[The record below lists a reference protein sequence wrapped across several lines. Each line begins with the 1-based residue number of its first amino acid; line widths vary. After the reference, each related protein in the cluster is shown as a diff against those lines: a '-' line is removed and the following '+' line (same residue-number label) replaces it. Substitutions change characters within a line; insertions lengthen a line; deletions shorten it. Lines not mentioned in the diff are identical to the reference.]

1 MRDDNK
7 VDGAVAVFWVGYLLL
22 IGGITYLAG
31 WGWGLS
37 VAGALLLIGAVLAGG
52 IAYSALFALTAD

>member
-7 VDGAVAVFWVGYLLL
+7 IDGFVATFWIGYLLL

-31 WGWGLS
+31 WGWGLT
-37 VAGALLLIGAVLAGG
+37 VAGALLIIGAFA
-52 IAYSALFALTAD
+52 ALNDD

>member
-7 VDGAVAVFWVGYLLL
+7 IDGIVAVFWIGYLLL

-37 VAGALLLIGAVLAGG
+37 VAGALLLIGALLA
-52 IAYSALFALTAD
+52 FTDD